1 MEFEKQDD
9 ALLSLTAEM
18 VMAYV
23 SNNPLPSAELTDLI
37 ASVHTSLVSL
47 ARSEAT
53 ASNAE
58 PQKPAVPIKKS
69 VTPDFIISLE
79 DGKKFKSLKRHLQTK
94 YGMTPGEYREKW
106 NLPSD
111 YPMVAPRYS
120 EERSQLA
127 KNLGLGRK
135 PQPKAKTNQP
145 KAKPARKKAA

>member
-1 MEFEKQDD
+1 MELEKQDD
-9 ALLSLTAEM
+9 GLLSLTADV

-37 ASVHTSLVSL
+37 ASVHTSLVALS
-47 ARSEAT
+47 SNEAT

-94 YGMTPGEYREKW
+94 YGLTPAEYREKW

-111 YPMVAPRYS
+111 YPMVAPNYS
-120 EERSQLA
+120 QERSQLA

-135 PQPKAKTNQP
+135 PQPKAKPTQP
-145 KAKPARKKAA
+145 KAKPDKKRAA